1 MRKPSA
7 STLQRA
13 KRSRFGRFL
22 TRLLGDQTGA
32 VMMEYVVLGVLV
44 VAAVVAIVIFF
55 GDTIRN
61 QFGVMTKA
69 TAGDHKGAETMV
81 TKAAGERDGRIEK
94 AEGSAKTM
102 TNQE

>member
-1 MRKPSA
+1 MKKLSSSA
-7 STLQRA
+7 IQRA
-13 KRSRFGRFL
+13 GRTRAGRLL
-22 TRLLGDQTGA
+22 TRLLGEQTGA

-69 TAGDHKGAETMV
+69 TAGDHAGAETMV
-81 TKAAGERDGRIEK
+81 TTAAGERDGRIEK
-94 AEGSAKTM
+94 ASSSGKTM
-102 TNQE
+102 TNQK

>member
-1 MRKPSA
+1 MRKPTTSII
-7 STLQRA
+7 QRA
-13 KRSRFGRFL
+13 KR
-22 TRLLGDQTGA
+22 TRLGRLVTRLAGDQAGA

-69 TAGDHKGAETMV
+69 TAGDHAGAETMV
-81 TKAAGERDGRIEK
+81 TTAAGERDGRIEK
-94 AEGSAKTM
+94 ASSSGKTM
-102 TNQE
+102 TNQK